1 MVEIYSYTMNG
12 GTAMESQS
20 RYSIVE
26 RLTQRKLD
34 IIDAKSEVH
43 EKITGRKNSI
53 ERAKEELKY
62 WETDIQEQNKRDKRQ
77 KDQHIT
83 ELERD
88 LIQMEYSAKD
98 KRSTYDEKIEE
109 LDKALS
115 AIQTIS
121 KDAPTPQE
129 QA

>member
-1 MVEIYSYTMNG
+1 
-12 GTAMESQS
+12 MESQS